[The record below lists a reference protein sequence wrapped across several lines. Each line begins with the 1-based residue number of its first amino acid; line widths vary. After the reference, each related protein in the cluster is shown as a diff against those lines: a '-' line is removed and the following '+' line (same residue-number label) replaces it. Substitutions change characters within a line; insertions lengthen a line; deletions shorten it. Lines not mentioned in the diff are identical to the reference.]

1 MSTTTR
7 RLAFVA
13 ACLLTVAATACSSS
27 SSKSSSTTAAAGSS
41 APAALTIQNTSF
53 GAASVT
59 AGTEFTIA
67 NKDTA
72 THTVTADDGS
82 FDVRVAGGGTETL
95 TIPKAGT
102 YAIHCKI
109 HASMH
114 GTITVA

>member
-1 MSTTTR
+1 MSHTTR

-13 ACLLTVAATACSSS
+13 ACLLAVTATACSSS
-27 SSKSSSTTAAAGSS
+27 GSKSSSTTAASSS

-53 GAASVT
+53 GGASVS

-72 THTVTADDGS
+72 THTVTDDGGS

-95 TIPKAGT
+95 MIPKPGT